1 MVLKGLTTMTDV
13 TGVTN
18 MANATETAHVAEL
31 TPSDPAADAG
41 AVVNLLSGLIAAQVL
56 RAVAELRIAD
66 HLADGALTAEETAER
81 AGTHPQATYRL
92 MRTASSLGLL
102 SHEGQRRFGLTG
114 QGRLLRSDVPGSLRS
129 LILAQTSYGHW
140 QSWAHFP
147 EAVRQGRSQTEKAL
161 GTDIFEYFALPENSA
176 EAALFAQ
183 AMGDMSGLV
192 TQGAV
197 AAVSTAGVS
206 TIVDV
211 GGAHGDFVLG
221 LMEAEPELSGQVLD
235 LPHVV
240 DGARA
245 EAEKRGLSD
254 RFSAVAGDFFQEVPP
269 ADLYLL
275 KMILH
280 DWDDA
285 QCTAILRGC
294 RSAVNEGGRALVV
307 EMVIGEPGRPDFTTL
322 SDMVMLTM
330 TNGRERDLSAFD
342 AIFTASGWRRSKT
355 YPVGGGYF
363 GMELVA
369 V

>member
-1 MVLKGLTTMTDV
+1 MIDETGA
-13 TGVTN
+13 TGVTDT
-18 MANATETAHVAEL
+18 TETAHVTGA

-41 AVVNLLSGLIAAQVL
+41 AVVNLLSGLIAAQIL
-56 RAVAELRIAD
+56 RALAALHIAD
-66 HLADGALTAEETAER
+66 HLADGALTAEEMAER
-81 AGTHPQATYRL
+81 VGSHPQATYRL
-92 MRTASSLGLL
+92 MRAASSLGLL
-102 SHEGQRRFGLTG
+102 GDEGQHRFSLTG
-114 QGRLLRSDVPGSLRS
+114 QGRLLRSEVPGSLRS
-129 LILAQTSYGHW
+129 LVLAQTSHGHW

-147 EAVRQGRSQTEKAL
+147 EAVRQGSTQTTTAL
-161 GTDIFEYFALPENSA
+161 GTDIFEYYARPENSA

-197 AAVSTAGVS
+197 AAVSTAGVF
-206 TIVDV
+206 TVVDV
-211 GGAHGDFVLG
+211 GGAQGDFVLG

-269 ADLYLL
+269 ADLYLV
-275 KMILH
+275 KTILH

-285 QCTAILRGC
+285 QCTTILRSC

-307 EMVIGEPGRPDFTTL
+307 ELVIGELGRPDFATL
-322 SDMVMLTM
+322 SDMAMLTM
-330 TNGRERDLSAFD
+330 TNGRERDLTEFD